1 MLSEQLQAFKQ
12 AVIKHTQAK
21 EELSVSLKKRIALV
35 RLICLC
41 FFFSFRTQIHP
52 ALCLL
57 FLSADEKRK
66 LCVNRVESCFNP
78 LSPNSDQHQFS
89 PNNIHI
95 LSTDKVMRINKMI
108 AKEKCVD
115 HVLNSLNSFL
125 KEMYDGDHFG
135 EFLCVYL

>member
-35 RLICLC
+35 PLFIL
-41 FFFSFRTQIHP
+41 FSFRTQIHL
-52 ALCLL
+52 ALSLL

-66 LCVNRVESCFNP
+66 LCLNRVKSCFNP

-89 PNNIHI
+89 LNNIRI
-95 LSTDKVMRINKMI
+95 LSRDKVMRIVKMI
-108 AKEKCVD
+108 AKGKCLD
-115 HVLNSLNSFL
+115 HLLNSRN
-125 KEMYDGDHFG
+125 
-135 EFLCVYL
+135 